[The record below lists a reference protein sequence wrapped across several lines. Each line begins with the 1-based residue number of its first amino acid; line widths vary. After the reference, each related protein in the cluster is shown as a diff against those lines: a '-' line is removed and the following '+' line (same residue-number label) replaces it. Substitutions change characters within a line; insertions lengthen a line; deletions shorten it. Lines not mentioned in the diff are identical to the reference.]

1 MLVCEILF
9 GGRVVGIFKYL
20 KALVGLPRSPDE
32 EISGAAQTL
41 SHGPAEPFMTAQ
53 QSEQRH
59 TAVARPEGGMAYRT
73 PAQLK
78 DEFQAHPRRALVV
91 TTVVSESR
99 SVKAFLTDPAVV
111 VGEKGA
117 FYEYGH
123 FSEPAGDWL
132 IVHAIT
138 SQGNTDASLVVS
150 KAHQEFG
157 SFHAQMFV
165 GVAGSLKADIPI
177 GSVVVG
183 DYVYNG
189 HSAKVEDTE
198 TLVRPHSLVPAR
210 ELLTASQAIIYS
222 NEWIDLIRAPSGMTF
237 PSRAD
242 YPCDFP
248 PLAAI
253 KGIVSGEEVVAGGK
267 SPRFALL
274 RSHFNDCGAVE
285 MEGWGAMNAAHHENT
300 PAIVVRGISDMCA
313 GKDHASDKLHQ
324 PIAAAHAAAFAFSIL
339 SFRSKVRA
347 TEGPILGGVPK
358 MTAPAQGNGLHPP
371 AERRVD
377 FVFNFEGSKDDWPE
391 EKVNAVAE
399 RIRRAIDDEQL
410 KLIRVDL
417 GSVRL
422 VMSVRESDLAA
433 MDLGKLREAASDSGV
448 TLLGAATLERVTE
461 AEAAKASLKEAS
473 VDLLSWEKTLP
484 NGRWMERPE
493 QGTIEARF
501 QLQTSTTV
509 LLGEPGSGKSA
520 LLSKIAADLL
530 KLGAPVFALK
540 ADLLATQ
547 VRTEPDLQRE
557 LRLPSLPTELIL
569 RLAVLQPVYVLIDQ
583 LDALASQ
590 VDLRSGRLNVLLN
603 IVRRIGNEP
612 NVHVLLSA
620 RTFEFNHDV
629 RLRAIEAESVTLALP
644 PWHEVKERLAEIGV
658 DPDAWPEKAQ
668 DVMRIPQA
676 LKTFVAL
683 ANSGRTEPFSTYQAM
698 LEQFWNDRVASADDS
713 AGLIALASDLAG
725 QMAEEEALWLAAAR
739 FDDRLISLR
748 RLEALG
754 LIVRSEN
761 SLRVAF
767 SHQTLFDYVLART
780 FVRTSGLLSEYVLER
795 QDSLFV
801 RAKVWSALNY
811 LRGAEIHSYEREF
824 FGIWKTDNLRRHLR
838 LLLIE
843 FLGQVSSPLEFE
855 KMCMAEVLNSQDL
868 RLVGLK
874 AIGSSSGW
882 FPHFASTAIRDAMSG
897 SDAEA
902 SQASRIL
909 GLAWKTHGER
919 VIQLIGECWLPRL
932 ERDLYSWMTI
942 QECPH
947 WTAEVEEIAGT
958 IVRRTA
964 VAAWHVSHLAMALAV
979 EQPDVAF
986 RLVRAKF
993 DFLLSEAKGG
1003 PEPPPF
1009 PATGSEDEKT
1019 SWYVRHDGT
1028 KPLQDLLDSTEWDDL
1043 PALAEAAP
1051 ATFLHICWPWYVS
1064 IFTEIIA
1071 RKDNEGVGYIYPGR
1085 YVLEIEVAP
1094 SGARS
1099 ASRER
1104 PVMDAIQVA
1113 IEGLAEKSQ
1122 QQFLEWAD
1130 ANSSLAI
1137 LAVQQLIARGYQVAA
1152 DQLASKALEWLL
1164 VDTRRFQLG
1173 TAYGHR
1179 STTTDLLRACARTWS
1194 SQEMTRFESAVLSYR
1209 PDVPAHLKEPEQRRM
1224 FADLVRATRKDLL
1237 QAVGIERLTPE
1248 NRELVATEQ
1257 RALGNRFDWSIR
1269 MGEGGFVGSP
1279 MDASAMSKAKDRDI
1293 LGIFREIPDNSDW
1306 DHPKHWSRGGNIQLS
1321 RAFAEFA
1328 RANPERATRIVE
1340 QFEPLQQ
1347 ERAAGYALEA
1357 MADDAPND
1365 GRIIE
1370 TLLDLHTRGFRA
1382 REFTDSAARAIEK
1395 IAARTNDI
1403 SDEVIDILVEWL
1415 EGSSDSGEAGSA
1427 DAEWESDSGS
1437 KDGELTDGSLLWG
1450 HGGLSVL
1457 PGGSFNV
1464 LSALAS
1470 ILLSR
1475 KETGRDRYFSILE
1488 GHLLRERDPK
1498 IWKALLYRLGN
1509 SGGST
1514 PQVVSVFLRKLFS
1527 CFPKILSTREA
1538 VIFLAHAQR
1547 WDDQLVF
1554 DLISDWRKS
1563 DQYFLQQAYGELVGL
1578 VSTVSARSDWLLA
1591 RDQII
1596 ESGSDHARIG
1606 LAHTA
1611 VNLRADE
1618 KLGLGASQTLVA
1630 LLKGA
1635 TKELV
1640 AVVMD
1645 VFRVTDELVPDIS
1658 TVQLLRALADPA
1670 TDVSVAP
1677 THFVVERLQALL
1689 PHEAE
1694 LVAKIAEKLVAA
1706 WRGELADMRTGTA
1719 IAAPQLTDLALTLHR
1734 LGGPSRKS
1742 GVDLFEAMIEIDAY
1756 GARDT
1761 LAEIDGRFG
1770 PHQGAA
1776 RLRLARRRKPRGR
1789 RRGAG

>member
-1 MLVCEILF
+1 M
-9 GGRVVGIFKYL
+9 RIFKYL
-20 KALVGLPRSPDE
+20 KGLLGLPGSPEDE
-32 EISGAAQTL
+32 NSGAAQTL
-41 SHGPAEPFMTAQ
+41 NQGPAAPLASAEP
-53 QSEQRH
+53 SEPTTRAEATPQ
-59 TAVARPEGGMAYRT
+59 AGMAYRT
-73 PAQLK
+73 PAQVK

-117 FYEYGH
+117 FYEYGR

-198 TLVRPHSLVPAR
+198 TLVRPHSLAPAR
-210 ELLTASQAIIYS
+210 ELLTASQGIIYS
-222 NEWIDLIRAPSGMTF
+222 NEWIDLIRAPAGMTL
-237 PSRAD
+237 PSRTD

-324 PIAAAHAAAFAFSIL
+324 PIAAAHAAAFAFGIL

-347 TEGPILGGVPK
+347 TEGSIVGSGPK
-358 MTAPAQGNGLHPP
+358 IAAQGSGVNPP
-371 AERRVD
+371 TERRVE

-391 EKVNAVAE
+391 EKVNAVAA
-399 RIRRAIDDEQL
+399 RLKRAIDDDQL

-433 MDLGKLREAASDSGV
+433 MDLAKLREAASDSGV
-448 TLLGAATLERVTE
+448 TLLGAATLERVAE
-461 AEAAKASLKEAS
+461 AEAAKAALEEAS

-501 QLQTSTTV
+501 QLHTSTTV

-530 KLGAPVFALK
+530 AIGAPVFALK
-540 ADLLATQ
+540 ADLLATE
-547 VRTEPDLQRE
+547 VRTESDLQHE
-557 LRLPSLPTELIL
+557 LRLPAPPTELIL

-603 IVRRIGNEP
+603 FIRRIGNQP

-620 RTFEFNHDV
+620 RAFEFNHDV
-629 RLRAIEAESVTLALP
+629 RLRAIEAEAVTLALP

-658 DPDAWPEKAQ
+658 DPDAWPEKSR

-676 LKTFVAL
+676 LKTFVSL

-698 LEQFWNDRVASADDS
+698 LEQFWKDRVASADDS

-725 QMAEEEALWLAAAR
+725 KMAEEEALWLAAAR
-739 FDDRLISLR
+739 FDDHLTSLR

-754 LIVRSEN
+754 LVVRSEN
-761 SLRVAF
+761 TLRVAF

-780 FVRTSGLLSEYVLER
+780 FVRTSGLLSVFVIER

-811 LRGAEIHSYEREF
+811 LRGAEVNSYEREF
-824 FGIWKTDNLRRHLR
+824 VGIWKTTNLRRHLR
-838 LLLIE
+838 LLLID
-843 FLGQVSSPLEFE
+843 FLGQVPQPLEFE
-855 KMCMAEVLNSQDL
+855 KMCMAEVLSSTDL

-874 AIGSSSGW
+874 AIGSSPGW
-882 FPHFASTAIRDAMSG
+882 FPNFALTAIRDAMSG
-897 SDAEA
+897 SDAEV

-909 GLAWKTHGER
+909 GLAWKSHGER
-919 VIQLIGECWLPRL
+919 VTQLIRECWLPHP
-932 ERDLYSWMTI
+932 ERDAYSWMTI

-947 WTAEVEEIAGT
+947 WSSEVEDIAGT
-958 IVRRTA
+958 VLRRTA
-964 VAAWHVSHLAMALAV
+964 VAAWHVGHAAMTLAV
-979 EQPDVAF
+979 EQPDVAL
-986 RLVRAKF
+986 RLVRATL
-993 DFLLSEAKGG
+993 DFQLSQAKGR

-1009 PATGSEDEKT
+1009 PGTGSEDEKT
-1019 SWYVRHDGT
+1019 AWYVRYDRT
-1028 KPLQDLLDSTEWDDL
+1028 KPLKELLDSAEWDDI
-1043 PALAEAAP
+1043 PSLAEAAP
-1051 ATFLHICWPWYVS
+1051 ATFLQTCWPWYVS
-1064 IFTEIIA
+1064 VFTEIIS

-1085 YVLEIEVAP
+1085 YVLEIELAP
-1094 SGARS
+1094 SETRS
-1099 ASRER
+1099 EPRER
-1104 PVMDAIQVA
+1104 PLIIAIQAA
-1113 IEGLAEKSQ
+1113 IEELAKKSQ
-1122 QQFLEWAD
+1122 EQFLEWAD
-1130 ANSSLAI
+1130 SNSSLAI

-1164 VDTRRFQLG
+1164 FDPRRFQLG

-1179 STTTDLLRACARTWS
+1179 STTIDLLRACARTWS
-1194 SQEMTRFESAVLSYR
+1194 NQEMARFETAVLSYR
-1209 PDVPAHLKEPEQRRM
+1209 PDVPAHLKELEQRRM
-1224 FADLVRATRKDLL
+1224 FADFVRATRKDLL
-1237 QAVGIERLTPE
+1237 QAVGMERLTPE

-1269 MGEGGFVGSP
+1269 MGEAGFIGSP
-1279 MDASAMSKAKDRDI
+1279 MDAAAMTKAKDRDI

-1321 RAFAEFA
+1321 RSFAEFA
-1328 RANPERATRIVE
+1328 RANPERATRLVE

-1365 GRIIE
+1365 GRIVE
-1370 TLLDLHTRGFRA
+1370 TLIDLHARGFRT
-1382 REFTDSAARAIEK
+1382 REFTDSTARAIDK
-1395 IAARTNDI
+1395 IAARNCDI
-1403 SDEVIDILVEWL
+1403 SEEVIGILVEWL
-1415 EGSSDSGEAGSA
+1415 EGTSDSGGPGSV
-1427 DAEWESDSGS
+1427 DAEIGPDSDS
-1437 KDGELTDGSLLWG
+1437 KDDELRDGSLLWG
-1450 HGGLSVL
+1450 YGGSFVL
-1457 PGGSFNV
+1457 PGGNFNV

-1475 KETGRDRYFSILE
+1475 KETGRDRYFAVLE
-1488 GHLLRERDPK
+1488 DHFLRERDPK

-1514 PQVVSVFLRKLFS
+1514 PQVVSIFLRKLFAR
-1527 CFPKILSTREA
+1527 FPEILSTREA

-1563 DQYFLQQAYGELVGL
+1563 DRAFLQQAYGELVGL
-1578 VSTVSARSDWLLA
+1578 VSTLGARSDWGRA
-1591 RDQII
+1591 RDEII
-1596 ESGSDHARIG
+1596 ESGSVQAKIG
-1606 LAHTA
+1606 LAHAA
-1611 VNLRADE
+1611 VNLRNDE
-1618 KLGLGASQTLVA
+1618 KLELGASQTLVA

-1645 VFRVTDELVPDIS
+1645 FFRVTKELVPDAS
-1658 TVQLLRALADPA
+1658 TVQLLSALADTA
-1670 TDVSVAP
+1670 TDVSAARSD
-1677 THFVVERLQALL
+1677 FVVERLQALL

-1694 LVAKIAEKLVAA
+1694 LVARIAEKLVAA

-1734 LGGPSRKS
+1734 LGGPSRQS
-1742 GVDLFEAMIEIDAY
+1742 GVNLFEAMIEIDAY

-1761 LAEIDGRFG
+1761 LAEMDGRFG
-1770 PHQGAA
+1770 PHRAAA
-1776 RLRLARRRKPRGR
+1776 RQRLARRRNPGGR
-1789 RRGAG
+1789 RRAAG